1 MTNIFFYVIIIVLK
15 DKESFDMKNL
25 QELIK
30 ELNGRELKIS
40 KTTKGEMIHQTQRNG
55 IKAELMSALLQ
66 DIKAVN
72 EYTFRTADGIVFE
85 IENESIKNGI
95 SNELG
100 SGAITVCVDLKIMS
114 LETDASV
121 DSEDYEN
128 LLQEKQEKAEKKKKD
143 KAEKIAYDTKRRKG
157 E

>member
-1 MTNIFFYVIIIVLK
+1 
-15 DKESFDMKNL
+15 MKNL

-100 SGAITVCVDLKIMS
+100 SGAISVVIDIKIND
-114 LETDASV
+114 LETNAETE
-121 DSEDYEN
+121 SESYKVE
-128 LLQEKQEKAEKKKKD
+128 QAEKLEKKTKTAQA
-143 KAEKIAYDTKRRKG
+143 KAEKIARG
-157 E
+157 EEIPEDDDDIEE

>member
-1 MTNIFFYVIIIVLK
+1 MENLK
-15 DKESFDMKNL
+15 QL
-25 QELIK
+25 IQEL
-30 ELNGRELKIS
+30 NSRELKIS

-55 IKAELMSALLQ
+55 IKAELMTALFN
-66 DIKAVN
+66 DIKAIN
-72 EYTFRTADGIVFE
+72 EYTFRTSDGVVFE

-100 SGAITVCVDLKIMS
+100 SGAITICLDLKVMS